1 MSYEFLFTF
10 FLSLPLIHLAGR
22 KHFPFSP
29 HRYKIFTLFFQQK
42 MSPLFFLSL
51 ACSLSL
57 FLLVDLRW
65 PVAYFLFFPAFLFL
79 YFQICGH
86 NN

>member
-10 FLSLPLIHLAGR
+10 FFTAAHFTSLAASIS
-22 KHFPFSP
+22 HFLPA
-29 HRYKIFTLFFQQK
+29 RYKIFTFFQQK

-51 ACSLSL
+51 ASSPSL
-57 FLLVDLRW
+57 FFLVDLRW
-65 PVAYFLFFPAFLFL
+65 PVAYFLFFSAFPFL